1 MDQDFEKLTRRHKKG
16 IGLQKSQTFMKN
28 SLKIIFFFSLYTLMC
43 SSVLLIATRES
54 TIQPIGL
61 LVIAMV
67 MTPIIV
73 SIFGGMPLDVIKK
86 TFYKRQ
92 DD

>member
-1 MDQDFEKLTRRHKKG
+1 MIF
-16 IGLQKSQTFMKN
+16 KN
-28 SLKIIFFFSLYTLMC
+28 SLKIIFFFSLYTIMC
-43 SSVLLIATRES
+43 CSVLLIATRES
-54 TIQPIGL
+54 TIQPVRL
-61 LVIAMV
+61 LLIAMV

-73 SIFGGMPLDVIKK
+73 SIFGGMPVDVIKK

>member
-1 MDQDFEKLTRRHKKG
+1 
-16 IGLQKSQTFMKN
+16 
-28 SLKIIFFFSLYTLMC
+28 MC

-61 LVIAMV
+61 LLIAMV

-73 SIFGGMPLDVIKK
+73 SIFGGMPVDVIKK

>member
-1 MDQDFEKLTRRHKKG
+1 
-16 IGLQKSQTFMKN
+16 
-28 SLKIIFFFSLYTLMC
+28 MC

-54 TIQPIGL
+54 TIQPIRL
-61 LVIAMV
+61 LLIAMV

-73 SIFGGMPLDVIKK
+73 SIFGGLPVDIMKQ
-86 TFYKRQ
+86 TFYKEQ